1 MTGADAGGLR
11 QIQEGAAARAVLPGI
26 FELAER
32 EGILRRMKDLSP
44 FCVEDLC
51 RALHADLGYAV
62 SLGNRG
68 RMIGLLVGLLSEC
81 GRLLEDGT
89 KWRWAG
95 DGNDG
100 IADVPGGAAVPA
112 EAPEPPDDGQV
123 PFFRKCI
130 EAAPAYLRG
139 GPPFLSFDGK
149 AARLW
154 ESFLGCRE
162 FRICRSLLLDFMRI
176 RNAPSF
182 RLLDLCHGPGWGLEA
197 VAGRFPLVRM
207 TALDFT
213 DAFSARARERVGLAG
228 GGSPGSAGPVVTWV
242 GPDRWKGF
250 GHPLPFGDGT
260 FDAVFFSC
268 GDPYIPAAQRGAVYR
283 EIARILAPGATLG
296 ILTRC
301 RPDADRRHV
310 PSFRIRVSA
319 LVHDFAESVC
329 EGWEGFPSA
338 EENIRL
344 FSELGFAGER
354 SVLGSMSLLESS
366 LWVLRKAG
374 ADA

>member
-1 MTGADAGGLR
+1 
-11 QIQEGAAARAVLPGI
+11 
-26 FELAER
+26 
-32 EGILRRMKDLSP
+32 
-44 FCVEDLC
+44 
-51 RALHADLGYAV
+51 
-62 SLGNRG
+62 
-68 RMIGLLVGLLSEC
+68 
-81 GRLLEDGT
+81 
-89 KWRWAG
+89 
-95 DGNDG
+95 
-100 IADVPGGAAVPA
+100 
-112 EAPEPPDDGQV
+112 
-123 PFFRKCI
+123 
-130 EAAPAYLRG
+130 
-139 GPPFLSFDGK
+139 
-149 AARLW
+149 
-154 ESFLGCRE
+154 
-162 FRICRSLLLDFMRI
+162 RICRSLLLAFMRI

-228 GGSPGSAGPVVTWV
+228 GGSPGPAGPVVTWV

>member
-44 FCVEDLC
+44 FGVEDLC

-100 IADVPGGAAVPA
+100 IADVPGGAVISAG
-112 EAPEPPDDGQV
+112 APEPPDDGQV

-139 GPPFLSFDGK
+139 GLPFL
-149 AARLW
+149 
-154 ESFLGCRE
+154 
-162 FRICRSLLLDFMRI
+162 
-176 RNAPSF
+176 
-182 RLLDLCHGPGWGLEA
+182 
-197 VAGRFPLVRM
+197 
-207 TALDFT
+207 
-213 DAFSARARERVGLAG
+213 
-228 GGSPGSAGPVVTWV
+228 
-242 GPDRWKGF
+242 
-250 GHPLPFGDGT
+250 
-260 FDAVFFSC
+260 
-268 GDPYIPAAQRGAVYR
+268 
-283 EIARILAPGATLG
+283 
-296 ILTRC
+296 
-301 RPDADRRHV
+301 
-310 PSFRIRVSA
+310 
-319 LVHDFAESVC
+319 
-329 EGWEGFPSA
+329 
-338 EENIRL
+338 
-344 FSELGFAGER
+344 
-354 SVLGSMSLLESS
+354 
-366 LWVLRKAG
+366 
-374 ADA
+374 